1 MTFKY
6 TQEIVDRMVQD
17 YHLKIP
23 VEKIAG
29 ELKVPTRS
37 VIAKLSSLGVY
48 RKREYR
54 TKQGTTPVAKAEL
67 IEQLATQLECA
78 PELLDSL
85 EKCNK
90 LVLQRILTALKSTQ
104 SDPKPG

>member
-6 TQEIVDRMVQD
+6 TQEIVDRMVND
-17 YHLKIP
+17 YHLKIS
-23 VEKIAG
+23 VSEIAAQ
-29 ELKVPTRS
+29 LKVPTRS

-48 RKREYR
+48 RKQPYT
-54 TKQGTTPVAKAEL
+54 TKTGEPPQRKSVL
-67 IEQLATQLECA
+67 IEQLAERLDCA

-90 LVLQRILTALKSTQ
+90 TVLQRLLAALNHT
-104 SDPKPG
+104 